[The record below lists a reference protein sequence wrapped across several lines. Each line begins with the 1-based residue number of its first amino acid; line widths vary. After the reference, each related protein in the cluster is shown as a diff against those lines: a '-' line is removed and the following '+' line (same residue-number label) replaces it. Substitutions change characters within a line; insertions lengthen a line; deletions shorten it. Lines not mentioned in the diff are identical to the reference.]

1 MDIQVADIAQD
12 AVRITLIGR
21 LDINGAAK
29 IDLAFNAAIGS
40 RRGVVVDMSD
50 VSFLASIGIRI
61 LVLGAKQQQRRGG
74 SLVLL
79 NPHPDAEKVL
89 EMTGIIDLLPIM
101 RDEASAVAAV
111 TA

>member
-1 MDIQVADIAQD
+1 MDMQVADIAQG
-12 AVRITLIGR
+12 AVLITLKGR
-21 LDINGAAK
+21 LDIAGAAK

-40 RRGVVVDMSD
+40 RRGVIVDMSE

-61 LVLGAKQQQRRGG
+61 LVIGAKQQQRRGG
-74 SLVLL
+74 ALVVLR
-79 NPHPDAEKVL
+79 PHPNAENVL
-89 EMTGIIDLLPIM
+89 ETTGVIDLLPIM